1 MLLSQSNL
9 TKRRLIKHNFFISA
23 YTRIIKIICFVI
35 FLNCVDTCLF
45 AQTSDNKGMARIIHI
60 PAMNNGN
67 GPVEVVLDLEYQFWR
82 ETFDGKTYYLGI
94 SYKTI
99 GMDWNQNKG
108 FRMNDKI
115 YMPNILMAADSR
127 GYHGFEQIKVSGL
140 SIEFQVQGT
149 DKSFVYNNNYYS
161 RARIAE
167 INKSDDINK
176 YSLDILFATVKSV
189 NWQNDQE
196 LRARV
201 TAIDNNNKQKENTTQ
216 NSTNQSS
223 NNNNQSSTKS
233 GLPLQNSKN
242 IFNNTQNSTN
252 QSTNNNNQSSTKS
265 GLPLEN
271 SKSTFNNTQNS
282 TNQSTN
288 NNTFNSNQP
297 SVNSVNNPYNSTN
310 KSSALGTTNDPLNG
324 LADKMKNQQLQN
336 DQIFKNID
344 NSFTKLANDQR
355 VMGSYN
361 ESISNNKKRL
371 EEASQLSGNYSSI
384 ADIEREFSNKMSSIR
399 GITNNIES
407 QQNAKLNY
415 AVGAKF
421 NANPTEMAI
430 GQGLNLVGNILNGAK
445 AARDAREAQ
454 EQLRIQREN
463 EIKKFEEERKRA
475 ILEMRQDLFK
485 RFPDGSPPQQSKY
498 ENNTIYFFAYI
509 TEKNKIQETKPLVTV
524 TNIFPVSK
532 FDDGTFPYKVSI
544 MNKLTGIA
552 PGNINLTGFF
562 ESSERAEEIRKVF
575 IKLAETSQLTVR
587 QFQLKTN
594 SSSASNTNKTI
605 AGDFWENGK
614 NTDSSQL
621 KKQIKKDAFWE
632 N

>member
-23 YTRIIKIICFVI
+23 YARIIKIICFVI

-67 GPVEVVLDLEYQFWR
+67 GPVEVLLHLEYQFWR

-201 TAIDNNNKQKENTTQ
+201 TAIDNNKQKENSSQ
-216 NSTNQSS
+216 NSTNQTS
-223 NNNNQSSTKS
+223 NNNNQSSPKS
-233 GLPLQNSKN
+233 GLPIENSKN
-242 IFNNTQNSTN
+242 TFNNTQNSTN

-265 GLPLEN
+265 GMPIEN
-271 SKSTFNNTQNS
+271 SKNTFNNTQNS

-310 KSSALGTTNDPLNG
+310 KSSAPSNNDPLNG

-463 EIKKFEEERKRA
+463 EIKKFEEEKKRA
-475 ILEMRQDLFK
+475 ILEMRQDLLK
-485 RFPDGSPPQQSKY
+485 RFPDGSPPQQSKF

-575 IKLAETSQLTVR
+575 IKLAETSQLTVK

-594 SSSASNTNKTI
+594 STSASNTNKTI
-605 AGDFWENGK
+605 ASDFWENGK

>member
-23 YTRIIKIICFVI
+23 YARIIKIICFVI

-67 GPVEVVLDLEYQFWR
+67 GPVEVILDLEYQFWR

-201 TAIDNNNKQKENTTQ
+201 TAIDNNKQKENSSQ
-216 NSTNQSS
+216 NSTNQTS
-223 NNNNQSSTKS
+223 NNNNQSSPKS
-233 GLPLQNSKN
+233 GLPIENSKN
-242 IFNNTQNSTN
+242 TFNNTQNSTN

-265 GLPLEN
+265 GMPIEN
-271 SKSTFNNTQNS
+271 SKNTFNNTQNS

-310 KSSALGTTNDPLNG
+310 KSSAPSNNDPLNG

-485 RFPDGSPPQQSKY
+485 RFPDGSPPKQSKY

-575 IKLAETSQLTVR
+575 IKLAETSQLTVK

-594 SSSASNTNKTI
+594 STSASNTNKTI
-605 AGDFWENGK
+605 ASDFWENGK

>member
-23 YTRIIKIICFVI
+23 YARIIKIICFVI

-67 GPVEVVLDLEYQFWR
+67 GPVEVILDLEYQFWR

-201 TAIDNNNKQKENTTQ
+201 TAIDNNKQKENSSQ
-216 NSTNQSS
+216 NSTNQTS
-223 NNNNQSSTKS
+223 NNNNQSNIKS
-233 GLPLQNSKN
+233 GLPSGNSKN
-242 IFNNTQNSTN
+242 TFNNSQIPTN
-252 QSTNNNNQSSTKS
+252 QSTNNYNQSSTKS

-310 KSSALGTTNDPLNG
+310 KSSAPSTNDPLNG

-361 ESISNNKKRL
+361 ESINNNKKRL

-475 ILEMRQDLFK
+475 LLEMRQDLFK

-575 IKLAETSQLTVR
+575 IKLAETSQLTVK

-594 SSSASNTNKTI
+594 STSASNTNKTI
-605 AGDFWENGK
+605 ASDFWENGK
-614 NTDSSQL
+614 NIDSSQL